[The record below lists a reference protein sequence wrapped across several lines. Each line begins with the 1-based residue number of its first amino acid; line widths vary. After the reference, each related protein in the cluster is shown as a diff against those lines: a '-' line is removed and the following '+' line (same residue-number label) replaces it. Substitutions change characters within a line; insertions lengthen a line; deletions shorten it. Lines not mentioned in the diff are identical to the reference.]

1 MGLGVL
7 IPPELMGYRD
17 VRSPTPVYR
26 CLGRGWGPLQLC
38 PLEAAPVW
46 TDSSYLLDAGG
57 GFHPPQ
63 ARDPVRLP
71 PSHAAV
77 SPSVH
82 QGGWDS
88 VSRTPVDSLVATNR
102 AEGCTHRSR
111 AGGTESC
118 PCCRGE
124 LGAGD
129 TGRVS

>member
-63 ARDPVRLP
+63 SRDPVRLP
-71 PSHAAV
+71 PQPCS
-77 SPSVH
+77 SFPICPSRRLGLGV
-82 QGGWDS
+82 QNPCGLT
-88 VSRTPVDSLVATNR
+88 RVDK
-102 AEGCTHRSR
+102 
-111 AGGTESC
+111 
-118 PCCRGE
+118 P
-124 LGAGD
+124 
-129 TGRVS
+129 GRRLHSQVKGRRH